1 MSKSVYSI
9 VLDDEVIRGIDIM
22 AAQQGT
28 SRSNMINRLL
38 AQHISLPTAET
49 MLMEVYNSI
58 NEVMNQHSSLAL
70 QLLGNGNMIN
80 LRSALQ
86 YKYNPSVKYSVELFE
101 KGGYNGQL
109 KISMRSQNASL
120 IAIMDSFFALWAQ
133 LEMQYCNLSIEE
145 FSFENGRYVRL
156 LRKDGSENFNQ
167 YGKKIALYVDLL
179 DRCMKEYFSNI
190 TVSSAAAS
198 NSTVQKYLAEI
209 SADMVRI

>member
-179 DRCMKEYFSNI
+179 DRCMKPR
-190 TVSSAAAS
+190 SSQSESPHDEALPDARATHRES
-198 NSTVQKYLAEI
+198 GS
-209 SADMVRI
+209 